1 MSENVFSMYFSQ
13 KGIGGCTISK
23 NGGGWV
29 KKEEDEMQY
38 IKEEKGIPRMVK
50 DEIIS
55 ESNWFRTSFKK

>member
-1 MSENVFSMYFSQ
+1 MYFSQ

-23 NGGGWV
+23 NGGGWRV